1 MLKKKHYLEGL
12 LDQTD
17 TQMDNLAQM
26 VLILSWL
33 LLLYNLSQVE
43 NIEFTQVEMKVVEGL
58 KQGNECLEQMHKVV
72 FYLFNADGWLLMILQ
87 IMSLEDVE
95 RLMADTQDAIE
106 YQRVCVELKINIFNV
121 PIISYQWLLH
131 LKCTVNLSCQIE
143 IFRAIHFREFPVTY
157 LKFLMCVMYCVS

>member
-1 MLKKKHYLEGL
+1 MPLDYRKAKLLLKKKHYLEGL

-72 FYLFNADGWLLMILQ
+72 FYLFNADG
-87 IMSLEDVE
+87 
-95 RLMADTQDAIE
+95 
-106 YQRVCVELKINIFNV
+106 
-121 PIISYQWLLH
+121 
-131 LKCTVNLSCQIE
+131 
-143 IFRAIHFREFPVTY
+143 
-157 LKFLMCVMYCVS
+157 